1 MCPLYSSG
9 RMPMYVAPIKISAML
24 TVIISSSSENPR
36 CFLNLIRLF
45 HGGDSDEVEA
55 VFSCSATNRSR
66 SMPRKQRALANG
78 KAFPRDHLTVIIVR
92 ESFGEGKTRTSN
104 SGLDVRHTTF
114 GPLIALFRIGSLP
127 KSVHLFPCDNHQK

>member
-45 HGGDSDEVEA
+45 HGGDSEEVEA
-55 VFSCSATNRSR
+55 VFSCSATNPEAGARRGTTCDRQRQSLSSR
-66 SMPRKQRALANG
+66 SV
-78 KAFPRDHLTVIIVR
+78 TVIIVG
-92 ESFGEGKTRTSN
+92 ESFGERKTRTSN
-104 SGLDVRHTTF
+104 SGLDVRLTTF
-114 GPLIALFRIGSLP
+114 GPLIELS
-127 KSVHLFPCDNHQK
+127 HFPHEN